1 MSALTKGR
9 NTLERSGDI
18 SEVPVKGATKIF
30 QGSLVAIDANGFAVP
45 MATATTLVGLGR
57 AEKAADNSAG
67 ADGDINVRVGRGIY
81 QFGNSASTDQI
92 TRSQIGSNCYGVDDQ
107 TVAKTNGTNTRSVA
121 GKIHD
126 VDANGVW
133 VKFN

>member
-1 MSALTKGR
+1 MAALTKGR

-18 SEVPVKGATKIF
+18 SEIPVKGATKIF
-30 QGSLVAIDANGFAVP
+30 AGALVAVDANGYAVP
-45 MATATTLVGLGR
+45 MSTATTLVGVGR
-57 AEKAADNSAG
+57 AEKDADNSAG
-67 ADGDINVRVGRGIY
+67 ADGAINVRVGRGVFQY
-81 QFGNSASTDQI
+81 GNSAAADAI
-92 TRSQIGSNCYGVDDQ
+92 TRSNIGSSCYGVDDQ

-133 VKFN
+133 VKFS